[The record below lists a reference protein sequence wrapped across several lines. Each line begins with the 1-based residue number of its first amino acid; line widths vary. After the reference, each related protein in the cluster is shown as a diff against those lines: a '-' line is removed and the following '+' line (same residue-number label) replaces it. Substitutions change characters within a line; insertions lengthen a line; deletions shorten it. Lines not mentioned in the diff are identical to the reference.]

1 MSKHLRHKQNRKHTQ
16 QGLASFAGN
25 SREIADGFQLV
36 PPSFLFLLG
45 RIFLSNLL
53 FFFGDEGL
61 VGFPLF
67 SFVGSPSL

>member
-36 PPSFLFLLG
+36 PLSFLFLLLG
-45 RIFLSNLL
+45 RIFLSNL
-53 FFFGDEGL
+53 FI
-61 VGFPLF
+61 F
-67 SFVGSPSL
+67 SGI